1 MKVTVINGDAP
12 GAATLVLRGE
22 LDLATTAGFEAK
34 AEELVA
40 AGTVR
45 LVVDL
50 SGLTFCDSVGLNG
63 LVRTKKQCEQQGG
76 WLRVAGSQ
84 GQVAH
89 VIGISG
95 LLDAL
100 AADD

>member
-1 MKVTVINGDAP
+1 MKIMVVTGDDP
-12 GAATLVLRGE
+12 DTATLVLRGE
-22 LDLATTAGFEAK
+22 LDLATTAGFEARS
-34 AEELVA
+34 EELVA
-40 AGTVR
+40 AGRIR

-50 SGLTFCDSVGLNG
+50 SELTFCDSIGLNG
-63 LVRTKKQCEQQGG
+63 LVRAKSHCEQRGG
-76 WLRVAGSQ
+76 WLRVSGTH

-95 LLDAL
+95 LLEAL